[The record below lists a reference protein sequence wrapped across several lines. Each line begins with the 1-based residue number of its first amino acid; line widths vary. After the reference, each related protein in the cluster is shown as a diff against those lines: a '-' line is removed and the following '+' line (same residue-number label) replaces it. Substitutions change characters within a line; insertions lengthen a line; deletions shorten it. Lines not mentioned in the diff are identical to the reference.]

1 MVYEHD
7 WKGKRKDLNIVRS
20 FLAYKYRT
28 WSMDLKDEHKE
39 ELDELKSH
47 YLRRFPSY
55 KQWLVDQ
62 DSEDVYRTYC

>member
-1 MVYEHD
+1 
-7 WKGKRKDLNIVRS
+7 
-20 FLAYKYRT
+20 
-28 WSMDLKDEHKE
+28 MDLKDEHKE